1 MTVIAEDVL
10 AALPQEWRD
19 QVVRAYGVMAAP
31 SPFDVDS
38 TLDEI
43 YGAVPFAVLHD
54 ALLSDGNDYGAAWLE
69 LRALDDLAAVLD
81 GEDELGL
88 GRWLER
94 LHPRGKGGLFREIRG
109 RRLAAKADEAVRTR
123 LLTGN
128 RGQEGGRWRN
138 FVDKIEE
145 RPPKGEPWETP
156 SWEGQRQGNY
166 KIAGQPDERMQPW
179 MEGKWRDERLD
190 IDAMRAHVQQMVD
203 DGVPLREIRQS
214 LGLGDR
220 RVRKAAEDAMDRH
233 EQAILDR
240 LEQVRSEIGYSTD
253 ADYTRMLQEEYRW
266 LEGRLGRQVYRRQQA
281 RPAPEPAPEPRRPP
295 LSPAERIMQQRLEQ
309 NRANRLGRTT
319 DPSLGLSRREEIERM
334 DRLRARGYD
343 RSMTRL
349 VRPPARV

>member
-1 MTVIAEDVL
+1 MTAIAEDVL
-10 AALPQEWRD
+10 AGLPQDWES
-19 QVVRAYGVMAAP
+19 QVARAYTVLAAP
-31 SPFDVDS
+31 SPFRAAT
-38 TLDEI
+38 TLDEA
-43 YGAVPFAVLHD
+43 YAVEPFFSLHGE
-54 ALLSDGNDYGAAWLE
+54 ALAAGDDYGATWLE
-69 LRALDDLAAVLD
+69 LRALDDLTAALD

-94 LHPRGKGGLFREIRG
+94 LHPRGEGGLFREIRG
-109 RRLAAKADEAVRTR
+109 RRLANRADEAVRTR

-128 RGQEGGRWRN
+128 RGPEGGRWRN
-138 FVDKIEE
+138 FVDKMEE

-156 SWEGQRQGNY
+156 SWEGPRQGEY
-166 KIAGQPDERMQPW
+166 KTPGRPDERMQPW
-179 MEGKWRDERLD
+179 MEGKWREERLHV
-190 IDAMRAHVQQMVD
+190 DAMRAHVQQMVD
-203 DGVPLREIRQS
+203 DGVPLREIRKA
-214 LGLGDR
+214 LGLDDR
-220 RVRKAAEDAMDRH
+220 RVRKAAEDAMQRH
-233 EQAILDR
+233 QQAIEDR
-240 LEQVRSEIGYSTD
+240 LDQVRSEIGHSTD
-253 ADYTRMLQEEYRW
+253 PDYTRMLQEEYRW